1 MVLLILIDLIDI
13 DIDWKIL
20 LPSFHILFKVG

>member
-20 LPSFHILFKVG
+20 LPSFHILCKVG